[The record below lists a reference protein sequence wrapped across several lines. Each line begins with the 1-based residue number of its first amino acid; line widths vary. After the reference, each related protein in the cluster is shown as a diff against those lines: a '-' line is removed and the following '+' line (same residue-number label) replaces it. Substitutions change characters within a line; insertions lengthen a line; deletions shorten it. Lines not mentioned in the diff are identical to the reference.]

1 MKTKWVKI
9 NSGGDK
15 KSIFY
20 GRGYALL
27 PNLRVEFKYLNG
39 DVYRYEAETFISLQK
54 QGKLFDDIPIVG
66 NDYLSV
72 GNAVIK
78 IKTNET
84 VEYFFIEYE
93 TPLLTDAV
101 SFNADKSVNSLAD
114 TINSVD
120 VIADVAR
127 TINAGG
133 HTSFS
138 FTLPSELNVL
148 MGITEIVF
156 NTHDYST
163 YNYMGIAIESIVN
176 DGTNIKVFV
185 TNVSAESVLIK
196 EPKIHIIYV

>member
-1 MKTKWVKI
+1 MKTKWVKV
-9 NSGGDK
+9 NAGGDK
-15 KSIFY
+15 KSLFY

-54 QGKLFDDIPIVG
+54 EGKLFDDILIEG

-72 GNAVIK
+72 GNMVVK

-84 VEYFFIEYE
+84 VEYFFVEYE
-93 TPLLTDAV
+93 TPLLEDAI
-101 SFNADKSVNSLAD
+101 SFNADKSVNSFAD

-120 VIADVAR
+120 VIADVAK

-133 HTSFS
+133 HTSFN
-138 FTLPSELNVL
+138 FTLPSELELL
-148 MGITEIVF
+148 MGITEVVF
-156 NTHDYST
+156 NTHDYDI
-163 YNYMGIAIESIVN
+163 YNYTGIAIESIVN
-176 DGTNIKVFV
+176 DGTNVKVFV